1 MGHEVHP
8 KAFRIKEIT
17 SWDSRWLS
25 KKDFP
30 KYLEEDFKIREFLK
44 KRIGKLGIEKIE
56 IERFPGKITVI
67 ISSARPGLIIGRGG
81 EGIEELRKQLEREL
95 IKEKP
100 SFAKATEDKK
110 EIKLEIREIKSPWA
124 SAALS
129 AQWVAQQIE
138 KRTPF
143 RRVLK
148 QAIDKIMATKGVEG
162 CRVEVAGRLGGVEIA
177 RTEWLKRG
185 RLPRQTIRADIDYA
199 KAEALCTY
207 GLIGI
212 KVWIYKGEKF

>member
-17 SWDSRWLS
+17 DWNSRGFY
-25 KKDFP
+25 KKKLP
-30 KYLEEDFKIREFLK
+30 EYLEEDFKIREFLK

-56 IERFPGKITVI
+56 IERFPGKIMVI

-81 EGIEELRKQLEREL
+81 EGIEELRKQLEKEL
-95 IKEKP
+95 VKG
-100 SFAKATEDKK
+100 KK
-110 EIKLEIREIKSPWA
+110 EIKIEIREVKNPWA
-124 SAALS
+124 SASLA